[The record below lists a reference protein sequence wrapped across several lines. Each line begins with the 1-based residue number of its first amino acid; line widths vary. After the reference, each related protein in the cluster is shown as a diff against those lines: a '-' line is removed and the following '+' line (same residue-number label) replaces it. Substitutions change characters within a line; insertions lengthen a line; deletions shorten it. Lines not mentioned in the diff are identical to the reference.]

1 MIGNVASRKWM
12 RNSATD
18 NPRFLAIMIG
28 EFLNGW
34 RNRTAEP
41 VKSYAEAQPLVV
53 GQGEYLF
60 ATRCAA
66 CHTLGSGDYVGPD
79 LQGVTAIRD
88 RAWLSRFIK
97 TPDRMLAEKDA
108 TALALMAK
116 YNQVPMPNLLLGDGD
131 VAALIAYLDAHS
143 SAVRRSGGSQN

>member
-1 MIGNVASRKWM
+1 
-12 RNSATD
+12 
-18 NPRFLAIMIG
+18 
-28 EFLNGW
+28 
-34 RNRTAEP
+34 